1 MAWALCA
8 PTRFSLSPLK
18 VPSPLDL
25 GTELRTGQELTK
37 FARPIRVF
45 SETPASSKSKAHLLW
60 PQLRGQPRRAG
71 GALLAKRRSPRGS
84 EWGLRG
90 PLLAVISYGLIWGC
104 GLTLTVHPKPPAP
117 PLQAVSRDMWF
128 CSSYTF
134 LGPIFLRSGVWSP
147 AGSAMVSHS
156 AIWKAGELLLQALT
170 EGCEDEK
177 AGFGTTL
184 TQDPPFTNCGFG
196 RTFPLL

>member
-37 FARPIRVF
+37 FARPIGVF

-60 PQLRGQPRRAG
+60 LQLRGQPRRAG
-71 GALLAKRRSPRGS
+71 GALPAKRRSPRGS

-90 PLLAVISYGLIWGC
+90 PLLTVISYGLFGVVASRSLPTLSPGHLHCKQSAGTRGSAPATHSLGPSSCAAASGLRQGRPWS
-104 GLTLTVHPKPPAP
+104 LTLPSGKQESSFCKHLLKGVRTKR
-117 PLQAVSRDMWF
+117 QA
-128 CSSYTF
+128 
-134 LGPIFLRSGVWSP
+134 LGP
-147 AGSAMVSHS
+147 H
-156 AIWKAGELLLQALT
+156 
-170 EGCEDEK
+170 
-177 AGFGTTL
+177 
-184 TQDPPFTNCGFG
+184 
-196 RTFPLL
+196 